1 MGKQE
6 YLPGFSSH
14 YACFIFLHCRG
25 WVCIQ
30 AKLWF
35 WILSYEDKTTT
46 QGLCWSCYSLLCND
60 NMSFLSM
67 LYLTCMIQNRE
78 REREEKK
85 PSCLVEENVCFP
97 CMPFSFPF
105 PHVLLAYISDSRWYN
120 EWQLTSHTKNHDELD
135 FEFLG
140 NKEGK
145 PYTLQTNVFS
155 NGQGDREQRILL
167 WFDPT
172 ADFHSYKILWNQHQ
186 IV

>member
-1 MGKQE
+1 MHVLFFCIAGAGFASKQS
-6 YLPGFSSH
+6 YGSGFFHMRIKLPPKDSAGVVTAYYVMTICPFFP
-14 YACFIFLHCRG
+14 CFILH
-25 WVCIQ
+25 
-30 AKLWF
+30 A
-35 WILSYEDKTTT
+35 
-46 QGLCWSCYSLLCND
+46 WSK
-60 NMSFLSM
+60 
-67 LYLTCMIQNRE
+67 IE

-105 PHVLLAYISDSRWYN
+105 PHVLLTYISDSRWYN